1 MLLQNACIYTVLE
14 LQCGGFFFLIWWFL
28 WWKCFYALFGS
39 FKTWMLVCIHF
50 KCRQKRMPKR
60 RQLITVVSHVIWRTS
75 YFSSGTQKMFYR
87 KEICFKW
94 LLFIFGKLYLSS
106 PRSLPNKVAYSI
118 HVITWKQ
125 KCAYMYSMNQVFLD
139 LLVNFK
145 LTSMHFKYF
154 IDIRSEN

>member
-1 MLLQNACIYTVLE
+1 MYAFTKCMHIHSVRTTMFKYDGFYDGSVSMLFL
-14 LQCGGFFFLIWWFL
+14 GFL
-28 WWKCFYALFGS
+28 
-39 FKTWMLVCIHF
+39 MLVCIHF

-60 RQLITVVSHVIWRTS
+60 KQLIKVVSHVIWGTS
-75 YFSSGTQKMFYR
+75 YFSSGTQKTFYR

>member
-1 MLLQNACIYTVLE
+1 MHIHSVRTTMWWVC
-14 LQCGGFFFLIWWFL
+14 FFFKYDGFYDGSVSMLFL
-28 WWKCFYALFGS
+28 GFL
-39 FKTWMLVCIHF
+39 MLVCIHF

-106 PRSLPNKVAYSI
+106 PRSLDLPNKVASSI